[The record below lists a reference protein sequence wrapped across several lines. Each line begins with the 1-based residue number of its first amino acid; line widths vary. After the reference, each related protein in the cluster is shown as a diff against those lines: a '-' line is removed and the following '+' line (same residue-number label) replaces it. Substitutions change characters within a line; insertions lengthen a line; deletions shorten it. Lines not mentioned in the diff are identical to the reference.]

1 MKVLILAATGKMG
14 GGTVK
19 ALKGSPHELY
29 GFTRDAASAKAEAL
43 KSSGVT
49 IFEGDFADRESL
61 DRALAVGID
70 SVFFTIFP
78 DLAGGDS
85 DLKQTKNIIAAV
97 KAAGVKQLIYGS
109 LIYPGTEEGF
119 RSVHDSLEPT
129 SWIKLYFNRKLELD
143 QLVRDSGVQYWT
155 IIRPPTFI
163 QNHVLP
169 ESIAFIY
176 PDLASKYQ
184 FKSTWDHNLP
194 QWYADGS
201 EAGKFAA
208 AAVNDPER
216 LHTKE
221 IKFASEALTA
231 QQIVDKLAKASGKPV
246 TLYQWPEEELKE
258 ALATNPFHNTT
269 HVISKMGFDSEIGN
283 AEKYGVE
290 LTPISEW
297 LETNKKGTWL
307 EA

>member
-1 MKVLILAATGKMG
+1 MKVLILGATGKMG
-14 GGTVK
+14 GGMAK
-19 ALKGSPHELY
+19 ALVGGPHELY
-29 GFTRDAASAKAEAL
+29 AVTRDPTSAKAEAL
-43 KSSGVT
+43 KSNGV
-49 IFEGDFADRESL
+49 IVFQGDFNDRESL

-78 DLAGGDS
+78 DLQGGDS
-85 DLKQTKNIIAAV
+85 DLKQAQNIIAAV
-97 KAAGVKQLIYGS
+97 QAAGVKQLIYGS

-119 RSVHDSLEPT
+119 KAIYDTLEPT
-129 SWIKLYFNRKLELD
+129 NWVKLYFDRKLELD

-176 PDLASKYQ
+176 PDLVTKHQ
-184 FKSTWDHNLP
+184 FKSTWDHNVP
-194 QWYADGS
+194 QWYADGA

-208 AAVNDPER
+208 AAANDPEG
-216 LHTKE
+216 LHQKE
-221 IKFASEALTA
+221 VKFGVEALTA
-231 QQIVDKLAKASGKPV
+231 QQLVDKLSKASGKPI
-246 TLYQWPEEELKE
+246 TLYQWPEIELKE
-258 ALATNPFHNTT
+258 ALATNPFHITCDI
-269 HVISKMGFDSEIGN
+269 VSKMGFDPEIGN

-297 LETNKKGTWL
+297 LENNKTGTWL
-307 EA
+307 GA